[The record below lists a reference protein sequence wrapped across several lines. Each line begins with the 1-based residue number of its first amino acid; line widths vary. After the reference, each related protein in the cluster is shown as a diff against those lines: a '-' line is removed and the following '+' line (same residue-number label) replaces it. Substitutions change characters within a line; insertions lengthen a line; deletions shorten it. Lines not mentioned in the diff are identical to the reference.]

1 MIGQITELY
10 QHSKIQ
16 NFKKKINFKNPKST
30 RPWQHVLE
38 PLSGYLLLGQILNS
52 KKHKIINGNSFNF
65 GPPSSQNKTVM
76 ELIKKYDDK
85 LIVKKSRIKKKIYEA
100 KLLRLNCQKSKKI
113 LNWTSVLNFNQLV
126 DFTSSWY
133 KNFHSKS
140 LSTNSYKFSV
150 GQINHYQLIAKKKKI
165 TMDKIKKK
173 LKFL

>member
-1 MIGQITELY
+1 
-10 QHSKIQ
+10 
-16 NFKKKINFKNPKST
+16 
-30 RPWQHVLE
+30 
-38 PLSGYLLLGQILNS
+38 
-52 KKHKIINGNSFNF
+52 
-65 GPPSSQNKTVM
+65 M

-113 LNWTSVLNFNQLV
+113 LNLTSVLNFNQLV

-150 GQINHYQLIAKKKKI
+150 GQINHYQLIAKKKKLQW
-165 TMDKIKKK
+165 TK
-173 LKFL
+173 